1 LNQPVSPRF
10 SFLFDL
16 RKPTFNVLRMNTPCR
31 TAPALAAANF
41 SPANRKKSL
50 PAWLMTGLLLLTLAT
65 ARADQSEDDYLSIYI
80 TMDQADTLSTNGNV
94 SRAHAKYAEAQ
105 QALAQFHLT
114 YPKWNPSIV
123 TFRLNYLADKIA
135 ATSGTAAGAS
145 AAAVNP
151 AGATASASA
160 PAVTTVATSEPA
172 VASPAAPPVAKSPVK
187 LLDAGAE
194 PRTVLR
200 LHPVAG
206 DQQAITM
213 TMKMG
218 MFMSVAGN
226 PMPAT
231 DLPSMIMSM
240 DVAVKD
246 IAAGTNTLPAV
257 ATAMKTALA
266 SINGMTGTG
275 KMSSCGIV
283 KSVEMKP
290 PATAA
295 PQISQTLDQMKDSFS
310 SSATPLPEEAVG
322 PGAKWEYKTRLKSQG
337 MNIDQT
343 ITCEL
348 VSIDGDVLTL
358 HSTLVQNAANQKISN
373 PAMPGLKMDLTK
385 MTGNGTIASTLNL
398 GKLMP
403 QSATVDSKTEVA
415 MAMNVGQQKQAMDMK
430 MNIHVAIEAK

>member
-1 LNQPVSPRF
+1 
-10 SFLFDL
+10 
-16 RKPTFNVLRMNTPCR
+16 MNTPYR
-31 TAPALAAANF
+31 IVPAIAAANF
-41 SPANRKKSL
+41 FPAGRKKSF
-50 PAWLMTGLLLLTLAT
+50 PAWMMIGLLLLTLAT

-80 TMDQADTLSTNGNV
+80 TMDQADTLSASGNV

-105 QALAQFHLT
+105 QALAQFQRA
-114 YPKWNPSIV
+114 YPNWNPNIV
-123 TFRLNYLADKIA
+123 SFRLNYLAGKIA
-135 ATSGTAAGAS
+135 DTSGTAVSAS
-145 AAAVNP
+145 AAAVNT

-160 PAVTTVATSEPA
+160 SAVTTVVATSGPV
-172 VASPAAPPVAKSPVK
+172 VASPAAPPAAKSPVK
-187 LLDAGAE
+187 LLDAGSE

-200 LHPVAG
+200 LHPAAG
-206 DQQAITM
+206 DKQAVTM

-218 MFMSVAGN
+218 MDMSAAGKQ
-226 PMPAT
+226 MPAT
-231 DLPSMIMSM
+231 DLPAMIMSM

-246 IAAGTNTLPAV
+246 IATDGDITYEMVFNNADIAAGIITLPAV
-257 ATAMKTALA
+257 ATAMKTGLA

-275 KMSSCGIV
+275 KMSNCGIV
-283 KSVEMKP
+283 KSVEMKM

-348 VSIDGDVLTL
+348 VSVDGDVLNL
-358 HSTLVQNAANQKISN
+358 HSTLTQNAANQKISN

-385 MTGNGTIASTLNL
+385 MTGNGTITTVLDL

-403 QSATVDSKTEVA
+403 QTATVDEKTEVA
-415 MAMNVGQQKQAMDMK
+415 MGMNIGQQKQTMDMK
-430 MNIHVAIEAK
+430 MNINVAIEAK